1 MTWKSE
7 YRPFTPT
14 WQCTA
19 TYCLF
24 NFCKNPRSV
33 LRESFTSAV
42 FARTLPQ
49 KNSSPVAFIFLE
61 RSKWRCVEVHQ
72 VWRRGTAGGAW
83 MSALS
88 DKRIFFGMHAPQKL
102 WNTFMKANGD
112 YKEKLSNCVPLGFN
126 KLRDKNI

>member
-1 MTWKSE
+1 
-7 YRPFTPT
+7 
-14 WQCTA
+14 
-19 TYCLF
+19 
-24 NFCKNPRSV
+24 
-33 LRESFTSAV
+33 
-42 FARTLPQ
+42 
-49 KNSSPVAFIFLE
+49 
-61 RSKWRCVEVHQ
+61 
-72 VWRRGTAGGAW
+72 